1 MIIDADYLI
10 SEKLSAE
17 ILNLNPK
24 SQFSGFN
31 SDIFHFVHKSIIL
44 EKIYPSKVIIFKKNL
59 AFYKKIGHKEVLT
72 IKGETKKLKNFI
84 LHEDKKIFSRWITS
98 QINIANEEVKFI
110 FSSSKNKKIKDR
122 IRAVPILPIFLIIFY
137 YIFKLNILKYKLGGL
152 IFLIQRLIF
161 ETILNLKVIINYLKF
176 KF

>member
-44 EKIYPSKVIIFKKNL
+44 EKIYPSKIIIFKKNL

-72 IKGETKKLKNFI
+72 IKGKTKKLKI
-84 LHEDKKIFSRWITS
+84 LYYM
-98 QINIANEEVKFI
+98 
-110 FSSSKNKKIKDR
+110 KIKK
-122 IRAVPILPIFLIIFY
+122 FLVD
-137 YIFKLNILKYKLGGL
+137 GL
-152 IFLIQRLIF
+152 QV
-161 ETILNLKVIINYLKF
+161 K
-176 KF
+176 